1 MWWWL
6 LGVSSCVLLVV
17 VVVFFLITGRRYKV
31 FSEKCLRPPGPLVT
45 DSRQRDDRLKR
56 GFRVGRVPPALDAV
70 VIGSGVGGLTAAAVL
85 SKAGKRVLVLEQ
97 HDQAGGCT
105 HTFQNKG
112 FEFDVGIHYLGQLHE
127 GSLLRV
133 ALDQITEGQLQF
145 TKLEQHFDTLI
156 LGQNDQRREYHIH
169 SGKTEMAESL
179 KKQFPGEEEAIDEFM
194 RLMKLASRRTPLIA
208 TLKIIPY
215 WLANFLV
222 RTGLLDRISSVFS
235 LATTSHSEMMSR
247 LTQNKDLQALSAY
260 LFYGVP
266 PKDSSFLINAL
277 LLQHYK
283 RGAYYPRGGASEFA
297 FHIINVIEKAGGAV
311 LVRAPVQRVLLNRQN
326 KAYGEKRLASRRT
339 PLIATLKI
347 IPYWLANFLV
357 RTGLLDRISSVFSL
371 ATTSHSE
378 MMSRLTQ
385 NKDLQAL
392 SAVVRTTHGGG
403 ASEFAFHIINVIEKA
418 GGAVLVRAPV
428 QRVLLNRQNKAYGVT
443 VLKGQEEIEVHAP
456 VVISNAGIF
465 NTFEKFLPQ
474 PIQEKP
480 EIQSLLGLVRHGMGS
495 FLVFVGLDGTKEEL
509 GIVSTNFWMYKDND
523 LDSLMEKYSSLS
535 REQVLGNIP
544 MMFITF
550 PSAKDPT
557 AKFRHPGKSCMTLL
571 TMARYE
577 WFEEWEGTKLGK
589 RGQDYLDMKNSMSQE
604 MLEWA
609 LKIFP
614 QLRDKVV
621 MVDAATPLT
630 NVHYLGAPRGE
641 MYGAEHNLER
651 FSPDTVARTRPQ
663 TPIDGLYLTGQ
674 DVFCNGM
681 AGALHGGLLCASAV
695 LNQILYIDLLA
706 LKNRIKNKQ
715 KNQKKNW

>member
-1 MWWWL
+1 MWWL
-6 LGVSSCVLLVV
+6 LLGFLSCVLVAV
-17 VVVFFLITGRRYKV
+17 AIFFLTTGKRYKV
-31 FSEKCLRPPGPLVT
+31 FSEKCVRPPGPLVT
-45 DSRQRDDRLKR
+45 DSKQRDHRLKR
-56 GFRVGRVPPALDAV
+56 GFLADRVPPALDAV
-70 VIGSGVGGLTAAAVL
+70 VIGSGIGGLTAAALL
-85 SKAGKRVLVLEQ
+85 SKAGKRVVVLEQ

-127 GSLLRV
+127 NSLLRV

-145 TKLEQHFDTLI
+145 TQLEQHFDTLI
-156 LGQNDQRREYHIH
+156 LGQPDQRREYHIH
-169 SGKTEMAESL
+169 AGKTEMADSL
-179 KKQFPGEEEAIDEFM
+179 KQQFPGEEGAIDEFM

-208 TLKIIPY
+208 ILKIIPY
-215 WLANFLV
+215 RLANFLA
-222 RTGLLDRISSVFS
+222 RTGLLDRISSVFR
-235 LATTSHSEMMSR
+235 LAATSHSEIMSG

-266 PKDSSFLINAL
+266 PKESSFLINAL
-277 LLQHYK
+277 LLHHYK

-297 FHIINVIEKAGGAV
+297 FHIIPVIQQAGGAV
-311 LVRAPVQRVLLNRQN
+311 LVRAPVQRILLNQQ
-326 KAYGEKRLASRRT
+326 G
-339 PLIATLKI
+339 
-347 IPYWLANFLV
+347 
-357 RTGLLDRISSVFSL
+357 
-371 ATTSHSE
+371 
-378 MMSRLTQ
+378 
-385 NKDLQAL
+385 
-392 SAVVRTTHGGG
+392 
-403 ASEFAFHIINVIEKA
+403 
-418 GGAVLVRAPV
+418 
-428 QRVLLNRQNKAYGVT
+428 KAYGVT
-443 VLKGQEEIEVHAP
+443 VLKGQEEFEVHAP

-465 NTFEKFLPQ
+465 NTFQKFLPQ
-474 PIQEKP
+474 PIQDKP

-523 LDSLMEKYSSLS
+523 LDSIMKRYSSLS
-535 REQVLGNIP
+535 RDQVLGNIP

-557 AKFRHPGKSCMTLL
+557 SNIRQPGKSCMTLL

-577 WFEEWEGTKLGK
+577 WFEEWEETKLGK
-589 RGQDYLDMKNSMSQE
+589 RGQVYLDLKNSMAQE
-604 MLEWA
+604 MLDWA
-609 LKIFP
+609 LTIFP

-651 FSPDTVARTRPQ
+651 FTPDTVARTRPQ
-663 TPIDGLYLTGQ
+663 TPINGLYLTGQ

-695 LNQILYIDLLA
+695 LDQILYIDLLA
-706 LKNRIKNKQ
+706 LKSRFKKQ
-715 KNQKKNW
+715 TNQKKQKMT

>member
-1 MWWWL
+1 GYYCSL
-6 LGVSSCVLLVV
+6 PPP
-17 VVVFFLITGRRYKV
+17 KV
-31 FSEKCLRPPGPLVT
+31 FLRSASQPSAKLILQHI
-45 DSRQRDDRLKR
+45 SCFLA
-56 GFRVGRVPPALDAV
+56 GFRFDRVPPALDAV
-70 VIGSGVGGLTAAAVL
+70 VIGSGVGGLTAAALL
-85 SKAGKRVLVLEQ
+85 SKAGKRVVVLEQ

-127 GSLLRV
+127 NSLLRV

-145 TKLEQHFDTLI
+145 TRLEQHFDSLL
-156 LGQNDQRREYHIH
+156 LGQPDQRREYHIH
-169 SGKTEMAESL
+169 AGKTEMAASL
-179 KKQFPGEEEAIDEFM
+179 KNQFPGEEKAIDEFM
-194 RLMKLASRRTPLIA
+194 RLMKLAARQTPIIA
-208 TLKIIPY
+208 ILKILPY
-215 WLANFLV
+215 WLVNFLV
-222 RTGLLDRISSVFS
+222 RTGLLNRISSVFH
-235 LATTSHSEMMSR
+235 LAATNHSEIMSR

-266 PKDSSFLINAL
+266 PKESSFLINAL
-277 LLQHYK
+277 LLHHYK
-283 RGAYYPRGGASEFA
+283 RGAYYPRGGSSEFA
-297 FHIINVIEKAGGAV
+297 FHIIPVIQQAGGAV
-311 LVRAPVQRVLLNRQN
+311 LVRAPVQRILLNQQG
-326 KAYGEKRLASRRT
+326 K
-339 PLIATLKI
+339 
-347 IPYWLANFLV
+347 
-357 RTGLLDRISSVFSL
+357 VF
-371 ATTSHSE
+371 
-378 MMSRLTQ
+378 
-385 NKDLQAL
+385 
-392 SAVVRTTHGGG
+392 
-403 ASEFAFHIINVIEKA
+403 
-418 GGAVLVRAPV
+418 
-428 QRVLLNRQNKAYGVT
+428 GVT

-465 NTFEKFLPQ
+465 NTFQKFLFNYCVFLVMCA
-474 PIQEKP
+474 
-480 EIQSLLGLVRHGMGS
+480 EIQSLLGMVRHGMGS
-495 FLVFVGLDGTKEEL
+495 FLVFVGLDGSKEEL

-523 LDSLMEKYSSLS
+523 LDSLMERYSSLS

-557 AKFRHPGKSCMTLL
+557 ANIRHPGKSCMTLL

-577 WFEEWEGTKLGK
+577 WFKEWEETKLGK
-589 RGQDYLDMKNSMSQE
+589 RGQDYLDLKNSMAQE
-604 MLEWA
+604 LLDWA

-630 NVHYLGAPRGE
+630 NCHYLGAPRGE

-651 FSPDTVARTRPQ
+651 FTPETVARTRPQ

-706 LKNRIKNKQ
+706 LKNHLKHKSTYH
-715 KNQKKNW
+715 KLSW